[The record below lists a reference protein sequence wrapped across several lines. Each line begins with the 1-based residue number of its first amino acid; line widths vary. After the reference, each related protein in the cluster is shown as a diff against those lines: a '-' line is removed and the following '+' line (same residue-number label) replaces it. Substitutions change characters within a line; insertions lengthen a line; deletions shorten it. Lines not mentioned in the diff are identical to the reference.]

1 MPTRAPRGANT
12 PSAKPPSAKAPAG
25 ARRRTP
31 RNLAP
36 RGGID
41 LGGTKIE
48 AIVVDSENTV
58 LASARRPTPT
68 AGGPSDV
75 GAAMVEAIRQA
86 CKAAAVEP
94 SALQGVGVGSP
105 GVIDDD
111 GAVSS
116 ARNLPGWDGKFEL
129 GAA

>member
-1 MPTRAPRGANT
+1 MPATRASSRGSTAT
-12 PSAKPPSAKAPAG
+12 TTTQGTRTAKSS
-25 ARRRTP
+25 
-31 RNLAP
+31 AP

-48 AIVVDSENTV
+48 AIVVDSEKTV

-68 AGGPSDV
+68 AGGPSEV
-75 GAAMVEAIRQA
+75 AAAMVEAIRQA
-86 CKAAAVEP
+86 CKAAAVEA

-111 GAVSS
+111 GAVSG

-129 GAA
+129 G